1 MLKNYW
7 TTAWRN
13 IVRNKVFT
21 TINILGLALGI
32 CGCLVLYLITSY
44 EFSFDRNRPDGDRI
58 YRIVG
63 TRQAPSGE
71 VAFMNS
77 PFDDVAGFQ
86 TQITGFESTG
96 ALLSCNGKIAV
107 PQPGQPAKE
116 FPNHVDGSLYE
127 RSAVFTWPSF
137 FDVFKYRWLAG
148 NAHSL
153 DAPNNVVLTESR
165 ARLYFGNLPAD
176 SMIGK
181 MVVYADSLP
190 VHVSGIIQDYGGN
203 TDIAYTDF
211 LSVTTATHSF
221 LRQDIPAADW
231 TSLSPHRSMAFVKL
245 AHGVTPD
252 QVNQRLAAFTKKHVI
267 LRQAGAAVSFYLQPL
282 TNLHFTPEFHRG
294 DDGDGWRK
302 PYLPTL
308 YAMIGVAVFILLIAA
323 VNFINL
329 STAQSMSRA
338 KEVGVRKVMGGR
350 KRHIRLQFL
359 VETLVVTLLAVI
371 IAALLVNP
379 VLALFR
385 DYVPEGVQFHLQHGT
400 TLLFLGGLTVLV
412 TLLAGFYPALVL
424 SGYIPILSLKGT
436 ASGGGKDNLNLRRA
450 LIVFQFCISLLFIT
464 GAIVINRQIAYMGH
478 ADKGFNTDRV
488 LTLMDWNDPVQK
500 LATYSQSIRQIP
512 GVDKVLLE
520 GTAPMGYAQMMAMY
534 ATKPDVNDLRG
545 VSAHMGNQEY
555 IPFYG
560 MQLVA
565 GRNMFPSDSLRELVV
580 NVTMTKLMGCKTP
593 GEAVGKMLYG
603 TDNKGGI
610 GKGYPV
616 VGVVADFH
624 VSSFHEAI
632 PPAVIENV
640 PEQKHSIAIKL
651 VAGERDDKAVRAVVD
666 GMKAEWKKQFPD
678 SRFEG
683 AFLDESIAWLFVQE
697 KNTAWLVNMAMGVT
711 IFISC
716 MGLFGLGLFTTRS
729 RSKEISIRKVLG
741 ASVTAIT
748 TMLSKDFALLVGLAF
763 CLATPLAWYAS
774 NRWLADFAYRVTLS
788 WWIFAAAGLAALGV
802 ALLTVGWQAARAARA
817 NPVEN
822 LRNE

>member
-44 EFSFDRNRPDGDRI
+44 EFSFDRHRPDGDRI

-63 TRQAPSGE
+63 TRQQASGE
-71 VAFMNS
+71 VGFMNS
-77 PFDDVAGFQ
+77 PFEDVAGFQ
-86 TQITGFESTG
+86 TQISGFESTA
-96 ALLSCNGKIAV
+96 ALFEYGGKITI
-107 PQPGQPAKE
+107 PQTGLPAKQ
-116 FPNHVDGSLYE
+116 FDNHVPGSMYQKT
-127 RSAVFTWPSF
+127 AVFTWPAF
-137 FDVFKYRWLAG
+137 FEIFPHRWLAG
-148 NAHSL
+148 SAHSL

-165 ARLYFGNLPAD
+165 ARLYFGDLPAD

-181 MVVYADSLP
+181 TVVYDDSLP
-190 VHVSGIIQDYGGN
+190 VHVAGVIQDYAGN

-221 LRQDIPAADW
+221 LRQMIPVADW

-245 AHGVTPD
+245 AHGVTPE
-252 QVNQRLAAFTKKHVI
+252 QVNQRFASFVKTHLKF
-267 LRQAGAAVSFYLQPL
+267 RQGESVTFYLQPL
-282 TNLHFTPEFHRG
+282 TNLHFTPDFHRG

-308 YAMIGVAVFILLIAA
+308 YAMIGVAIFILLIAA
-323 VNFINL
+323 VNYINL

-359 VETLVVTLLAVI
+359 VETLVVTLLSVI
-371 IAALLVNP
+371 TADLLVNP
-379 VLALFR
+379 VLELFR
-385 DYVPEGVQFHLQHGT
+385 DYVPGGVHFQPLHAT
-400 TLLFLGGLTVLV
+400 TLCFLAGLTVLT

-436 ASGGGKDNLNLRRA
+436 AAGGGKDNLNLRRG
-450 LIVFQFCISLLFIT
+450 LIVFQFCISLLFII
-464 GAIVINRQIAYMGH
+464 GAIVIGKQISYMGH

-488 LTLMDWNDPVQK
+488 LTIMDWNIPVQK
-500 LATYSQSIRQIP
+500 LETFSQSIRRIP

-520 GTAPMGYAQMMAMY
+520 GTAPMGYAQNQDMF
-534 ATKPDVNDLRG
+534 ATRPDVNDLRP
-545 VSAHMGNQEY
+545 VSAHMGNEDY

-560 MQLVA
+560 MKLVA
-565 GRNMFPSDSLRELVV
+565 GRNAFPSDSLQELVV
-580 NVTMTKLMGCKTP
+580 NVTMTKNMGCKTP
-593 GEAVGKMLYG
+593 GEAVGRMLYAMTG
-603 TDNKGGI
+603 QGAI
-610 GKGYPV
+610 GKSYPI

-624 VSSFHEAI
+624 ISSFHEAI

-640 PEQKHSIAIKL
+640 PDRKHSIAIKL
-651 VAGERDDKAVRAVVD
+651 VAGERDNKAVRAVV
-666 GMKAEWKKQFPD
+666 GAIKQEWKQQFPD
-678 SRFEG
+678 RLLQTG
-683 AFLDESIAWLFVQE
+683 FLDESIAWLFQQE

-763 CLATPLAWYAS
+763 LLATPIAWYGC
-774 NRWLADFAYRVTLS
+774 NRWLADFAYRTTLS

-802 ALLTVGWQAARAARA
+802 ALLTVGWQAARAAGV
-817 NPVEN
+817 NPVKN

>member
-7 TTAWRN
+7 RTAWRN

-44 EFSFDRNRPDGDRI
+44 EFSFDRHRQDGDRI

-63 TRQAPSGE
+63 TRQQPSGE
-71 VAFMNS
+71 TDFMNS
-77 PFDDVAGFQ
+77 PFDDVAGFE
-86 TQITGFESTG
+86 TQIPGFESKA
-96 ALLSCNGKIAV
+96 ALFGYGGKITI
-107 PQPGQPAKE
+107 PQTGQPAKQFE
-116 FPNHVDGSLYE
+116 NHVAGSLYQ
-127 RSAVFTWPSF
+127 RSAVFTWPAF
-137 FDVFKYRWLAG
+137 FEVFKYRWLAG
-148 NAHSL
+148 NARSL
-153 DAPNNVVLTESR
+153 DVPNNVVLTESR
-165 ARLYFGNLPAD
+165 ARLYFGDLPVN

-181 MVVYADSLP
+181 TVIYDDSLP
-190 VHVSGIIQDYGGN
+190 VNVSGIVQDYPGN
-203 TDIAYTDF
+203 TDVAYTDF

-221 LRQDIPAADW
+221 LRQMIPNADW

-245 AHGVTPD
+245 DRGVTPE
-252 QVNQRLAAFTKKHVI
+252 QVNERFASFVKTHLKF
-267 LRQAGAAVSFYLQPL
+267 RREGESVSFYLQPL
-282 TNLHFTPEFHRG
+282 TNLHFTPDFHRG

-308 YAMIGVAVFILLIAA
+308 WAMIGVAVFILLIAA

-350 KRHIRLQFL
+350 KRHIRIQFL
-359 VETLVVTLLAVI
+359 TETLVVTLLSVIMAV
-371 IAALLVNP
+371 LLVNP
-379 VLALFR
+379 VLELFR
-385 DYVPEGVQFHLQHGT
+385 DYVPGGVHFQPLHAT
-400 TLLFLGGLTVLV
+400 TLCFLAGLTVLT

-436 ASGGGKDNLNLRRA
+436 AAGGGKDNLNLRRG

-464 GAIVINRQIAYMGH
+464 GAIVIGKQISYMGH

-488 LTLMDWNDPVQK
+488 LTIMDWNVPVQK
-500 LATYSQSIRQIP
+500 LETFSQSIRRIP

-520 GTAPMGYAQMMAMY
+520 GTAPMGYAQNQDMF
-534 ATKPDVNDLRG
+534 ATKSDVNDLRP
-545 VSAHMGNQEY
+545 VSAHMGNEDY

-560 MQLVA
+560 MKLVA
-565 GRNMFPSDSLRELVV
+565 GRNTFPSDSLQELVV
-580 NVTMTKLMGCKTP
+580 NVTMTKNMGCKTP
-593 GEAVGKMLYG
+593 GEAVGRMLYAMTG
-603 TDNKGGI
+603 QGAI
-610 GKGYPV
+610 GKSYPI

-624 VSSFHEAI
+624 ISSFHEAI

-640 PEQKHSIAIKL
+640 PDRKHSVAIKL
-651 VAGERDDKAVRAVVD
+651 VVGERDNKAVRAVIAAI
-666 GMKAEWKKQFPD
+666 KQEWKQQFPD
-678 SRFEG
+678 RLLQTG
-683 AFLDESIAWLFVQE
+683 FLDESIAWLFQQE

-741 ASVTAIT
+741 ASVTAIA

-763 CLATPLAWYAS
+763 L
-774 NRWLADFAYRVTLS
+774 AYRTTLS
-788 WWIFAAAGLAALGV
+788 WWIFAAAGIAALGV

-817 NPVEN
+817 NPVKN